1 MGLGSR
7 GGKPMHGRTS
17 IKPAAAEK
25 KVSVA
30 KKVSAVKKVSR
41 LSTKRTVARVALT
54 QSLAEGDPRQGL
66 DYVNVFLWEW
76 VYETPFEPGPGGRVA
91 AGLLQLPEPSGEAL
105 IASVTP
111 GKLFSDGTPV
121 SAALIVDSLRHCET
135 FKEIAGADVNGSRVV
150 LRPRRPSPGFAQQL
164 VGMHYLVGKNGPDGK
179 ILGTGPYRFASD
191 STSSRPH
198 LVRNEHAPNAKGPDE
213 IWGTLCAA
221 GGDSRQLI
229 DALRRGDLDY
239 CDALSA
245 AEAREL
251 NDFRCISTVPD
262 ATAFLF
268 FNVTAPGLWM
278 RDVRAAL
285 AKAINCQAYA
295 RAVFG
300 EERAAAV
307 GLLAPLFGINAPG
320 RHRFDPARGAAELRA
335 LKPRAALRTPLRLLM
350 PGASRPHT
358 PNVPAASEAIVK
370 MLRVIGV
377 AVEPILP
384 ASTAEFARIAEAGT
398 YDLAVSGWNP
408 ESLVASDVLEAVLAS
423 TSIPRPTRS
432 VANCSNLARFGN
444 IELDLALAKAANSG
458 SVSDMVAVQELVDQ
472 HVPLVPLACGGRTV
486 VVRRG
491 LDLPKRSSTGRN
503 FDL

>member
-1 MGLGSR
+1 
-7 GGKPMHGRTS
+7 MHERAG
-17 IKPAAAEK
+17 IKASAAK
-25 KVSVA
+25 
-30 KKVSAVKKVSR
+30 KKVSR
-41 LSTKRTVARVALT
+41 LSSTLKVARVALT
-54 QSLAEGDPRQGL
+54 QALAEVDPRQGL
-66 DYVNVFLWEW
+66 DYVNVFFWEW
-76 VYETPFEPGPGGRVA
+76 VYETPFAPGGGGRVA
-91 AGLLQLPEPSGEAL
+91 PGLLQFPESSDEAL

-111 GKLFSDGTPV
+111 GKFFSDGTPV
-121 SAALIVDSLRHCET
+121 SAALIVDSLNRCEA
-135 FKEIAGADVNGSRVV
+135 FKQYASADANSGRVV
-150 LRPRRPSPGFAQQL
+150 LRPRRPGAGFTQQL
-164 VGMHYLVGKNGPDGK
+164 VGMHYLVGKNGSDGRL
-179 ILGTGPYRFASD
+179 LGTGPYRFASD

-198 LVRNEHAPNAKGPDE
+198 LVRNEHVPNEKGPDE
-213 IWGTLCAA
+213 IWGTLWAV
-221 GGDSRQLI
+221 GSGDSRQLI
-229 DALRRGDLDY
+229 DALQRGDLDY

-245 AEAREL
+245 ADARGL
-251 NDFRCISTVPD
+251 NDFRCISTIPD

-268 FNVTAPGLWM
+268 FNVAAPGLWV
-278 RDVRAAL
+278 RDARAAL
-285 AKAINCQAYA
+285 AKAVNCQAYA

-307 GLLAPLFGINAPG
+307 GLLAPLFGIAAPG

-335 LKPRAALRTPLRLLM
+335 LKPRAALRTPLRMLM

-358 PNVPAASEAIVK
+358 PNVRAASETLVK

-458 SVSDMVAVQELVDQ
+458 SVSDIAAVQELVDQ

-491 LDLPKRSSTGRN
+491 LELPSRSESR
-503 FDL
+503 LL